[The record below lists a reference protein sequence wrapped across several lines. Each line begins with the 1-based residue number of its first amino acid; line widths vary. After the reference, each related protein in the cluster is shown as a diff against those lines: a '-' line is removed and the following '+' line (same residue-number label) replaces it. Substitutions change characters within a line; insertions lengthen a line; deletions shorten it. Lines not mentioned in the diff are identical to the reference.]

1 MSFQGRSK
9 PRKKTRPIV
18 EHAEN
23 DDDDDFNLQLQRA
36 SAARATAAKQRPAT
50 KVSFGD
56 DDEDAVVVKKKKKKP
71 KARGM
76 SLHNLDGSASE
87 ASSRGYSETA
97 LADLKL
103 STPQMPYSYA
113 KPSPAEQDVGM

>member
-1 MSFQGRSK
+1 M
-9 PRKKTRPIV
+9 
-18 EHAEN
+18 
-23 DDDDDFNLQLQRA
+23 
-36 SAARATAAKQRPAT
+36 ARATAAKQRPAT

-56 DDEDAVVVKKKKKKP
+56 DDDDAVVVKKKKKKP

-76 SLHNLDGSASE
+76 SLHNLDGTGSQ

-103 STPQMPYSYA
+103 STPQMPQSYA